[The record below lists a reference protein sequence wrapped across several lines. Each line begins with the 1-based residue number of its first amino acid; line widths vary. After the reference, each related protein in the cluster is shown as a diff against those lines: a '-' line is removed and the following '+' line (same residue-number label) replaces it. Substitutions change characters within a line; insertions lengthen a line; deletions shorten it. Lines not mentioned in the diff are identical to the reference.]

1 MKISMTSTKA
11 SNWVDRGERSVPQV
25 QRTLTFF
32 FDRHDVADEAWLCEA
47 AQTLVGM
54 VEADASEVL
63 VAGYLKHVAREQ
75 SIEFPPRARLASVAV
90 WHIAK
95 AALVRDAAVRLLN
108 SELVHQP
115 DRAPPRLSTWLAQ
128 RLLTP
133 DELAR
138 LGESQHAERTDAT
151 R

>member
-1 MKISMTSTKA
+1 MQPSMTSKT
-11 SNWVDRGERSVPQV
+11 SGNWVDRGEQPVPEI

-32 FDRHDVADEAWLCEA
+32 FDRHGVADAVWLREA

-54 VEADASEVL
+54 VDADASEIL
-63 VAGYLKHVAREQ
+63 VAGYLKHVARTQ
-75 SIEFPPRARLASVAV
+75 GIEFPPHARLASVAV

-108 SELVHQP
+108 SKLVHEP
-115 DRAPPRLSTWLAQ
+115 DRVPPPLSVWLAE

-133 DELAR
+133 DELAQLR
-138 LGESQHAERTDAT
+138 EAQDAQCEP
-151 R
+151 